1 MLIFSEE
8 GSITPIEG
16 PLLAGI
22 YRYDDIMSQ
31 ASEILK
37 DESDWVLGEDG
48 GFASAISVEIIPV
61 VIPDPPPI
69 IHTYL
74 SCVLLPNELIPCN
87 VEEDARDEAIGSVIT
102 LLEPH
107 QAQVSY
113 RNSVRAFV
121 ARVVRR
127 TLSAKVYETGLHAL
141 DCFLPDDPI
150 RLTVL
155 LGRTNLFIDNWMTT
169 LTDKLSILADSGSD
183 NGKNLLSE
191 MMLVVD
197 DDCMAGE
204 DVQPLCEHAVSRVT
218 STNANSSP
226 KLFCDIEDANVEID
240 SNNLSGVRF
249 LSFLEEVAQLVGK
262 KDLFKRSLLLIRG
275 WWTYEISTFL
285 NQSSKNFLS
294 DHALC
299 VLICSI
305 FNQHHATLF
314 QPLQVLSV
322 FIAEYCELDWSNCA
336 VTVQGVVPFRSSLS
350 DSEIALSDMDASG
363 NAWGG
368 IPAVAESNSEPW
380 LKYPSA
386 TDLLTAAIILKYAD
400 ILKPPKGFSPVP
412 SCGSKSPILS
422 HGSSMSNLYA
432 LPTVQPSVAPVSH
445 VSPLSSYREFDP
457 SGVSLSLPVSGV
469 TSSETVSVSTY
480 SPKSE
485 SASQGPYSVIMKPS
499 ADTDTPG
506 SPSLRSGHTPSDTF
520 HRCAINIVH
529 PLNQTNMVSP
539 SMTSE
544 RAAKIVQTFE
554 YGAKQLSQ
562 ALKISQADDPSSQ
575 SPFNRFFKA
584 VFVRFNGGWRPD
596 VFKGAQSMCQY
607 SGGESL
613 ILLVFNLSCLTL
625 LITHLDF
632 VMNDF

>member
-1 MLIFSEE
+1 MNVTLTLEE
-8 GSITPIEG
+8 GMITPIEG
-16 PLLAGI
+16 PLLAGV

-48 GFASAISVEIIPV
+48 GFASTISVEIIPV

-74 SCVLLPNELIPCN
+74 SCLLLPNDLIPLN
-87 VEEDARDEAIGSVIT
+87 EEEDARDEAIGSVIT

-113 RNSVRAFV
+113 RNSVKAFV

-155 LGRTNLFIDNWMTT
+155 LGRTNLFVDNWVAT
-169 LTDKLSILADSGSD
+169 LTDKFSILADVNSD
-183 NGKNLLSE
+183 NGKNLLAE
-191 MMLVVD
+191 MMQVVD

-204 DVQPLCEHAVSRVT
+204 DLQPLCEHILSRIT
-218 STNANSSP
+218 STMTSGTP

-240 SNNLSGVRF
+240 SNCLSGVRF
-249 LSFLEEVAQLVGK
+249 LSFVEEVAQLVGK
-262 KDLFKRSLLLIRG
+262 KELFKRSLLLIRG
-275 WWTYEISTFL
+275 WWTYEISTYL
-285 NQSSKNFLS
+285 GQPSKNFLS

-322 FIAEYCELDWSNCA
+322 FLAEYCELDWSNCA
-336 VTVQGVVPFRSSLS
+336 VTVQGVVPFRSSIT
-350 DSEIALSDMDASG
+350 DVEIALSDLDAGG
-363 NAWGG
+363 NAWPS
-368 IPAVAESNSEPW
+368 IPSVAESNSEPW
-380 LKYPSA
+380 LKYPSG
-386 TDLLTAAIILKYAD
+386 TDLLTAAMLLKYAD
-400 ILKPPKGFSPVP
+400 VLKPPKGFSPVP

-432 LPTVQPSVAPVSH
+432 LPTVQPSVAPISH
-445 VSPLSSYREFDP
+445 ISPLSSYREFDP
-457 SGVSLSLPVSGV
+457 TNVSLSLPSSGV

-485 SASQGPYSVIMKPS
+485 STILGTYSGNMKPT
-499 ADTDTPG
+499 ADIDTPG
-506 SPSLRSGHTPSDTF
+506 SPSLRSGSGHTTSDTF

-529 PLNQTNMVSP
+529 PLNQTNMVS
-539 SMTSE
+539 SSISSE
-544 RAAKIVQTFE
+544 RAAKIVQIFE
-554 YGAKQLSQ
+554 IGAKNLCQ
-562 ALKISQADDPSSQ
+562 ALKISQADDPNSQ

-584 VFVRFNGGWRPD
+584 VLARFNGGWRPD

-607 SGGESL
+607 TGGEPSSMPL
-613 ILLVFNLSCLTL
+613 
-625 LITHLDF
+625 HLHLPLP
-632 VMNDF
+632 V